1 MFVIKP
7 ETSFHGSEPEWQRQQ
22 EENIRYVMLTRSKG
36 TLVLMPEDADESGT
50 IDRAAEGGYG
60 RIEKEEIEAGDRFDH
75 AEYGRGEVVVTD
87 GRRDEIIIMD
97 FGEEGKGFREVNLER
112 RVLKWV

>member
-1 MFVIKP
+1 
-7 ETSFHGSEPEWQRQQ
+7 
-22 EENIRYVMLTRSKG
+22 
-36 TLVLMPEDADESGT
+36 
-50 IDRAAEGGYG
+50 
-60 RIEKEEIEAGDRFDH
+60 
-75 AEYGRGEVVVTD
+75 VTD